1 MRRGSRVSAR
11 ATSPDA
17 TLPAG
22 EDILLAGQKSGA
34 VFGIDPDIGT
44 ILWRTQV
51 GVRGFLG
58 G

>member
-1 MRRGSRVSAR
+1 VSAR